1 MVIINRND
9 LTIRTMNR
17 VNTRRM
23 QDLTV
28 TGSGAE
34 VLPAGVLSPRPFPW
48 PLPAHPASSPGNLA
62 KGDPVQLQRTR
73 KPTAEATRLESE
85 VRSFWLDRDYPSPDQ
100 RAESTD
106 LAMTLTGSS
115 QLCAPATTAQK

>member
-23 QDLTV
+23 QGLTV
-28 TGSGAE
+28 TGYGAE
-34 VLPAGVLSPRPFPW
+34 VQPAGVLSPRPFPW

-62 KGDPVQLQRTR
+62 KGDPVPSKRTA
-73 KPTAEATRLESE
+73 KPETEVARL
-85 VRSFWLDRDYPSPDQ
+85 
-100 RAESTD
+100 
-106 LAMTLTGSS
+106 GSS
-115 QLCAPATTAQK
+115 KLCAPVTTAQK

>member
-9 LTIRTMNR
+9 LTTRTVNR

-23 QDLTV
+23 QGLTV
-28 TGSGAE
+28 NGYGAE
-34 VLPAGVLSPRPFPW
+34 VQPAGVLSPRPFPW

-62 KGDPVQLQRTR
+62 KGDPVQLQLTR

-100 RAESTD
+100 NAESTD
-106 LAMTLTGSS
+106 LAMNSTGSS